1 MIMEPQVEEKELLKD
16 EDVIAMILGGHVN
29 KYEHLMRKYN
39 QRLFR
44 VCMAILHNEED
55 AEDALQEGYINAYE
69 QLARFRGESA
79 FSTWLT
85 RIVINQALKKNKE
98 NLRFIHQSDSNSNK
112 IIQKIKDMNTPA
124 RAVIQKELK
133 NNLET
138 CIKSLPETY
147 RMVYMMR
154 EVEKMSVAETS
165 ACLNIS
171 EVNVKVRLNRAKE
184 KLREKL
190 SEIYSEIEVFEF
202 HLERCNKIVEKVM
215 NRICV

>member
-1 MIMEPQVEEKELLKD
+1 MEITAEKKPLRDEE
-16 EDVIAMILGGHVN
+16 VIALVLNGETNMYGHI
-29 KYEHLMRKYN
+29 MRKYN

-44 VCMAILHNEED
+44 VCKGILHDDKD
-55 AEDALQEGYINAYE
+55 AEDALQEGYIKAY
-69 QLARFRGESA
+69 QQMSSFRGESA

-98 NLRFIHQSDSNSNK
+98 NQRFLNDSGSSIDNILSK
-112 IIQKIKDMNTPA
+112 IQDMHTPH
-124 RAVIQKELK
+124 RSLIRKELK
-133 NNLET
+133 ANLEK
-138 CIKSLPETY
+138 CITSLPETY
-147 RMVYMMR
+147 RLVYMMR

-190 SEIYSEIEVFEF
+190 SEIYSEVEVFEF
-202 HLERCNKIVEKVM
+202 HLTRCNRIVENVLA
-215 NRICV
+215 RIAVNP